1 MSQNKGLLSY
11 LGHSGSGHECGE
23 LSDFQLFRGGH
34 TWRCFEGH
42 ECSCGEG
49 TYGVVSKAMNES

>member
-34 TWRCFEGH
+34 TWRCFKGH
-42 ECSCGEG
+42 E
-49 TYGVVSKAMNES
+49 